1 MTFEIL
7 QESGFLAP
15 WKYSTLVEFGLQ
27 DSPKHGKG
35 RTPQKELNFVI
46 QLKNKA
52 DWVLLSLNLFKLNIF
67 TQVLLLIIGDK
78 SFPDLHPLLYEN
90 PVQ

>member
-15 WKYSTLVEFGLQ
+15 WEYSTLVEFGLQ

-52 DWVLLSLNLFKLNIF
+52 DWVFLS
-67 TQVLLLIIGDK
+67 LIIGDK
-78 SFPDLHPLLYEN
+78 GFPDLHPLLYEN